1 MTTDRDAELAAQ
13 MYPDMATQALPPS
26 PVKPTVAP
34 FQAQKPA
41 TPQRKLSSADAAAR
55 MYPDMAQPPVTTSPT
70 SRAVP
75 PRKAGPES
83 RPAAHTELSPAETA
97 ARLYP
102 DMAAEP
108 PAPARSPSAATS
120 TTPTDAKRKQAHDP
134 TARDSSTPWDAM
146 YGDSPREAPGP
157 APTAD
162 DLVAEPLSDADR
174 VHPEGGHPL
183 DTADAYNNYALGEFF
198 DALARDAR
206 HDGDTEEAA
215 ILAEGRQQAAALLH
229 EMAVPAETASGI
241 ARELDTWNSRWIK
254 GELADDDELTASR
267 KSAEDVLREEWGAKY
282 AARIELAQQA
292 YKEAAKRLPWL
303 RNLVEEC
310 GAGNSAN
317 LIRHF
322 ATVGLNNAR
331 NRRGTGKNRR

>member
-1 MTTDRDAELAAQ
+1 
-13 MYPDMATQALPPS
+13 MASRSTARLDP
-26 PVKPTVAP
+26 
-34 FQAQKPA
+34 
-41 TPQRKLSSADAAAR
+41 ADAAAK
-55 MYPDMAQPPVTTSPT
+55 MYPDMAQPPVTRSPA

-75 PRKAGPES
+75 PRKAGPVS
-83 RPAAHTELSPAETA
+83 RPAPRTELSSAEAA
-97 ARLYP
+97 ARMYP
-102 DMAAEP
+102 DMASEP

-120 TTPTDAKRKQAHDP
+120 TTPTGAKRKQAHDP
-134 TARDSSTPWDAM
+134 TERDSSTPWDAM

-174 VHPEGGHPL
+174 VHPEGGRPL
-183 DTADAYNNYALGEFF
+183 DTADAYNNHTLGEFF

-229 EMAVPAETASGI
+229 EMAVPTETASGI

-267 KSAEDVLREEWGAKY
+267 KSAEDVLREEWGSKY